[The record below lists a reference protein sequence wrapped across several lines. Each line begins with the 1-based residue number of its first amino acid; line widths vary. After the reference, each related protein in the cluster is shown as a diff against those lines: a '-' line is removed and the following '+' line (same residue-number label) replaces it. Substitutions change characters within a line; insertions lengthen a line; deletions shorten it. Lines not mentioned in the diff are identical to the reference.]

1 MRRAAAFFLA
11 ILTMPAAAQAPART
25 LRIDSL
31 PGLKLENVTADVV
44 TYRGKRALH
53 LVQAAAPASAATPA
67 AGTTEKSMAI
77 VLASDI
83 KDGVIEA
90 DVASVPRA
98 GATETARGFVGI
110 AFRILPDASK
120 FECIYLR
127 PTNGRA
133 DDQLR
138 RNHATQYVSS
148 PDFPWQKLRQ
158 ENPGVYESYVDLV
171 PGEWTHM
178 KIEITGTKA
187 RLYVNKA
194 AQPVLV
200 VNDLKLGADARG
212 RIALWA
218 GSETEAWFANLTVA
232 ANH

>member
-1 MRRAAAFFLA
+1 MRWAAAFLLA
-11 ILTMPAAAQAPART
+11 ILTTPAGAQAAAGRA

-31 PGLKLENVTADVV
+31 PGLQLGNVTADVV

-53 LVQAAAPASAATPA
+53 LVQSGVPATAT
-67 AGTTEKSMAI
+67 AGGTEKSMAI
-77 VLASDI
+77 VLASDF

-90 DVASVPRA
+90 DIAGIPRA
-98 GATETARGFVGI
+98 GAGEAARGFVGI
-110 AFRILPDASK
+110 AFRIQQDASK
-120 FECIYLR
+120 FECFYLR

-148 PDFPWQKLRQ
+148 PDYPWQKLRQ
-158 ENPGVYESYVDLV
+158 ENPGVYESYADLV

-178 KIEITGTKA
+178 KIEVTGTKA
-187 RLYVNKA
+187 RLYINGA
-194 AQPVLV
+194 TQPALI
-200 VNDLKLGADARG
+200 VNDLKLGADTRG

-218 GSETEAWFANLTVA
+218 GTETEAWFANLTVR
-232 ANH
+232 

>member
-1 MRRAAAFFLA
+1 
-11 ILTMPAAAQAPART
+11 MPAGAQAGPSRP

-31 PGLKLENVTADVV
+31 AGLKLESVTADVV

-53 LVQAAAPASAATPA
+53 LVQVSAPASTATPA

-77 VLASDI
+77 VLASDL

-110 AFRILPDASK
+110 AFRIQPDASK

-138 RNHATQYVSS
+138 RNHATQYISS

-178 KIEITGTKA
+178 KIELTGTKA
-187 RLYVNKA
+187 RLYVNGA
-194 AQPVLV
+194 AEPVLI
-200 VNDLKLGADARG
+200 VNDLKLGPDARG

-218 GSETEAWFANLTVA
+218 GSETEAWFSNVTVR
-232 ANH
+232 

>member
-1 MRRAAAFFLA
+1 MRRAAAFFVA
-11 ILTMPAAAQAPART
+11 ILTMPAGAQAPGRA

-31 PGLKLENVTADVV
+31 KALQLEGVTADVV

-67 AGTTEKSMAI
+67 TGTTEKSMAI
-77 VLASDI
+77 VLASDF

-90 DVASVPRA
+90 DVASIPRA

-110 AFRILPDASK
+110 AFRIQSDASK

-187 RLYVNKA
+187 RLYVNRA
-194 AQPVLV
+194 TQPVLI

-218 GSETEAWFANLTVA
+218 GSETEAWFSNLTVR
-232 ANH
+232 